1 MYYIDLNDKQKS
13 YIYSKCS
20 VKHIKDVGPRS
31 IMYKRLN
38 SNAFFINTFVT
49 NFNEKFLYE
58 PYVENSESY
67 YSWEYDIIYVPFKYA
82 DMVNKLLNITNE
94 NISLMVNKNVNN
106 IQSTLAQS
114 ARRMYIVNNNGKL
127 VEFKKTQTF

>member
-49 NFNEKFLYE
+49 NFNEKFLYL
-58 PYVENSESY
+58 SLES
-67 YSWEYDIIYVPFKYA
+67 SGGA
-82 DMVNKLLNITNE
+82 
-94 NISLMVNKNVNN
+94 S
-106 IQSTLAQS
+106 
-114 ARRMYIVNNNGKL
+114 GKL
-127 VEFKKTQTF
+127 VINPESEKYFL

>member
-1 MYYIDLNDKQKS
+1 MQEKGKGMYYIDLNDKQKS
-13 YIYSKCS
+13 FIYSKCS

-94 NISLMVNKNVNN
+94 DIIRKRFLIKYLQMINK
-106 IQSTLAQS
+106 L
-114 ARRMYIVNNNGKL
+114 YIIGL
-127 VEFKKTQTF
+127 

>member
-1 MYYIDLNDKQKS
+1 MQEKGKGMYYIDLNDKQKS

-67 YSWEYDIIYVPFKYA
+67 YLWEYDIIYVPFKYA

-94 NISLMVNKNVNN
+94 DIIRKRFQLKYLQMINK
-106 IQSTLAQS
+106 L
-114 ARRMYIVNNNGKL
+114 YIIGL
-127 VEFKKTQTF
+127 

>member
-1 MYYIDLNDKQKS
+1 MQEKGKGMYYIDLNDKQKS

-38 SNAFFINTFVT
+38 INADFINTFVT

-67 YSWEYDIIYVPFKYA
+67 YLWEYDIIYVPFKYA

-94 NISLMVNKNVNN
+94 DIIRKRFQLKYLQMINK
-106 IQSTLAQS
+106 L
-114 ARRMYIVNNNGKL
+114 YIIDL
-127 VEFKKTQTF
+127 

>member
-1 MYYIDLNDKQKS
+1 MQEKGKGMYYIDLNDKQKS

-38 SNAFFINTFVT
+38 INAFFINTFVT

-94 NISLMVNKNVNN
+94 DIIRK
-106 IQSTLAQS
+106 
-114 ARRMYIVNNNGKL
+114 R
-127 VEFKKTQTF
+127 F

>member
-1 MYYIDLNDKQKS
+1 MQEKGKGMYYIDLNDKQKS

-38 SNAFFINTFVT
+38 SNAFFIYIFVT

-94 NISLMVNKNVNN
+94 DIIRK
-106 IQSTLAQS
+106 
-114 ARRMYIVNNNGKL
+114 R
-127 VEFKKTQTF
+127 F